1 MRRSICLPIVAAGL
15 SSFSFAQVTVNGTMD
30 RTTEPYLRLATQTV
44 ETQYGDNL
52 NELNGIY
59 GVMDSG
65 TLYLSIT
72 GNLQASGSNPNQ
84 LHIFIDSKVGGESTL
99 SGSPGAAGTGGMAG
113 CIFDS
118 GIAADFHLILRR
130 ESNNFQV
137 DFAEL
142 GGSGDY
148 YGNIFSGADTG
159 SATTGTGSIN
169 ATGIQV
175 AYDDSNVSGVGGS
188 ANTAANQAQA
198 RAVTTGVELGIDLAD
213 LDHSGGPIFVT
224 AMISNHQASNFSN
237 QFLGGLPNPQGNFS
251 ADWNLSASVGQQYG
265 AVAGAAPRVNG
276 LVSGDEYPV
285 LSTQTVE
292 TQYGDNL
299 NELNAAHGVVR
310 GGRLYL
316 GFTGNLQVSGS
327 NANQLHVFIDSKDGG
342 ESTLSG
348 VPGAAGTSGMAG
360 LVFDSGMAPDFHLIA
375 RRETNNFMIDF
386 AELGGN
392 VDFYGDVFGG
402 SDVGSGGTSAGS
414 VNLSAIDVA
423 YNDSNVAGVGASAST
438 AADADA
444 ARAVVSGFEVS
455 VDLSDLDHVDGPIKV
470 TAFITNGGA
479 SNYSNQWLGGL
490 PNPYGNFSGNPDLSS
505 ITGAQ
510 FFSVWTESFSAEK
523 PVASLDKPYFV
534 DVADLDGDG
543 DGDLLSGRFVS
554 GDLLWYENTDGAG
567 TFSAA
572 STLAAGAG
580 PYDAK
585 AADLDGDGDL
595 DLVTGNLATD
605 RIGWIENLGSGAF
618 GTIQDIAGTTFPFR
632 VDAADIDGDGDVDLI
647 GNSSAS
653 LFWVENQGAE
663 VFAVQAAVE
672 TYVSPV
678 EGLHV
683 TAADLDGDGDLDLL
697 ATSYSSS
704 GGAGAVEWYEN
715 TDGAGSF
722 GSAQSIASEAEPW
735 FTCVGDL
742 DGDGDLDVASILR
755 EGADLFWNENTDG
768 LGSFGAK
775 QSIYGPFEEGWWVQA
790 ADVDSDGDLD
800 LVASD
805 TEEGSV
811 SWFPNDGGGR
821 FAGRVVIR
829 RSLASALAGDLGD
842 LDGDGDL
849 DLAIGSESSSEIFW
863 YQNQYALIYSSVA
876 CTVTDNSGGAPATLH
891 ARGTDAVSS
900 NDLSLRV
907 SGLPATGT
915 TAYLFNAFLSP
926 GQTLSTV
933 STPSIAG
940 VAASGDVCIAG
951 GTFGRHVFGGDIY
964 MGTDGF
970 FDVSLD
976 LSDVPSPR
984 DAGVNGNPSYLY
996 STSVL
1001 AGETWYWQCWYRDPS
1016 SGTGHSNFSSA
1027 ISVTFK

>member
-1 MRRSICLPIVAAGL
+1 MRRLLFTALNAVAI
-15 SSFSFAQVTVNGTMD
+15 SSLASAQVTVDGTMD
-30 RTTEPYLRLATQTV
+30 ISSEPYLRLATQTV
-44 ETQYGDNL
+44 ETQYGDNQ
-52 NELNGIY
+52 NELNGLY
-59 GVMDSG
+59 GVIEGG
-65 TLYLSIT
+65 TLYLSLT
-72 GNLQASGSNPNQ
+72 GNLQAASFNPNQ
-84 LHIFIDSKVGGESTL
+84 LHVFIDSKVGGESTL

-113 CIFDS
+113 CVFDS
-118 GIAADFHLILRR
+118 GVAADFHLVLRR
-130 ESNNFQV
+130 QTGNFQV

-148 YGNIFSGADTG
+148 YGNVFSGADTG

-188 ANTAANQAQA
+188 ASTAANQAQA
-198 RAVTTGVELGIDLAD
+198 RAVTTGVELGIDLVD
-213 LDHSGGPIFVT
+213 LDYSGGPIYVT

-251 ADWNLSASVGQQYG
+251 ADWNLSATAEEQYG
-265 AVAGAAPRVNG
+265 VVAGAAPRVNG

-299 NELNAAHGVVR
+299 NELNAAHGVIR

-316 GFTGNLQVSGS
+316 GFTGNLQVSPS
-327 NANQLHVFIDSKDGG
+327 NQNQLHVFIDSKDGG

-375 RRETNNFMIDF
+375 RRGTNDFMIDF

-392 VDFYGDVFGG
+392 GDYYGDVFGG
-402 SDVGSGGTSAGS
+402 SDVGSGSTSTGS

-423 YNDSNVAGVGASAST
+423 YNGSNSAGVGGAAST
-438 AADADA
+438 AADASA

-455 VDLSDLDHVDGPIKV
+455 VDLTDLGYVDGPIKV
-470 TAFITNGGA
+470 TALISNGGA

-490 PNPYGNFSGNPDLSS
+490 PNPYGNFSGNPDLSAIS
-505 ITGAQ
+505 GAQ
-510 FFSVWTESFSAEK
+510 YFSVWPESFSGENS
-523 PVASLDKPYFV
+523 VATLDNPYFV

-543 DGDLLSGRFVS
+543 DGDLLSGRFAS
-554 GDLLWYENTDGAG
+554 GDLLWYENTDGGG

-580 PYDAK
+580 PYDAR

-605 RIGWIENLGSGAF
+605 RLAWIENLGSGSF
-618 GTIQDIAGTTFPFR
+618 GAIQDVAGTTFPWR
-632 VDAADIDGDGDVDLI
+632 VDAADLDGDGDVDLI
-647 GNSSAS
+647 GSSYAS
-653 LFWVENQGAE
+653 LSWVENQGAG
-663 VFAVQAAVE
+663 VFAVQSAVA

-678 EGLHV
+678 DGMHV
-683 TAADLDGDGDLDLL
+683 TAA
-697 ATSYSSS
+697 
-704 GGAGAVEWYEN
+704 
-715 TDGAGSF
+715 
-722 GSAQSIASEAEPW
+722 
-735 FTCVGDL
+735 DL

-755 EGADLFWNENTDG
+755 EGAELFWNENTDG
-768 LGSFGAK
+768 LGTFGPNK
-775 QSIYGPFEEGWWVQA
+775 SIHGPFEAGWWVQA
-790 ADVDSDGDLD
+790 ADVDSDGDMD

-805 TEEGSV
+805 IEETTV
-811 SWFPNDGGGR
+811 AWFPNDGGGR

-829 RSLASALAGDLGD
+829 RSLAAALSGDLGD
-842 LDGDGDL
+842 VDGDGDL
-849 DLAIGSESSSEIFW
+849 DLAIGSDTGEAVLW
-863 YQNQYALIYSSVA
+863 YENQYARIYSQVT
-876 CTVTDNSGGAPATLH
+876 CTVTNNSGGSPATLS

-900 NDLSLRV
+900 NDLTLRV
-907 SGLPATGT
+907 SGLPTTGT

-964 MGTDGF
+964 MGADGF
-970 FDVSLD
+970 FDVTLD
-976 LSDVPSPR
+976 LSDIPSPR

-996 STSVL
+996 STSIL

-1027 ISVTFK
+1027 ISVTFQ

>member
-1 MRRSICLPIVAAGL
+1 MRFTPCLPLVAAGL
-15 SSFSFAQVTVNGTMD
+15 STLSLAQVTVDGTVD
-30 RTTEPYLRLATQTV
+30 ITSEPYLRLATQTV
-44 ETQYGDNL
+44 ETQYGDNQ
-52 NELNGIY
+52 NELNGLY
-59 GVMDSG
+59 GVIDG
-65 TLYLSIT
+65 GKLHLVLT
-72 GNLQASGSNPNQ
+72 GNLQASAFNPNQ
-84 LHIFIDSKVGGESTL
+84 LHVFIDSKVGGEGTL
-99 SGSPGAAGTGGMAG
+99 SGSPGAAGTGGMDG
-113 CIFDS
+113 CVFDS
-118 GIAADFHLILRR
+118 GIAADFHLVLRR
-130 ESNNFQV
+130 QTGNFQV

-142 GGSGDY
+142 GGGVDY

-159 SATTGTGSIN
+159 STTTGTGSIN

-175 AYDDSNVSGVGGS
+175 AYDDSNVFGVGGS
-188 ANTAANQAQA
+188 ASTAANQAQA

-213 LDHSGGPIFVT
+213 LDHSGGPIYVT

-251 ADWNLSASVGQQYG
+251 GDWNLSASAGEQYG

-299 NELNAAHGVVR
+299 NELNAAHGVIR

-327 NANQLHVFIDSKDGG
+327 NQNQLHVFIDSKDGG

-375 RRETNNFMIDF
+375 RRGTNYFMVDF

-402 SDVGSGGTSAGS
+402 SDVGSGSTGAGS
-414 VNLSAIDVA
+414 VNLSGIDVA
-423 YNDSNVAGVGASAST
+423 YNNSNSAGVGGAAST

-455 VDLSDLDHVDGPIKV
+455 VDLTDLGYVDGPIKV
-470 TAFITNGGA
+470 TAFISNGGA

-490 PNPYGNFSGNPDLSS
+490 PNPYGNFSGNPDLSAIS
-505 ITGAQ
+505 GAQ
-510 FFSVWTESFSAEK
+510 YFSVWPERFSGAK
-523 PVASLDKPYFV
+523 SVATLDNPYFV
-534 DVADLDGDG
+534 HVADLDGDG
-543 DGDLLSGRFVS
+543 DGDLLSGHFAG

-567 TFSAA
+567 TYSAA
-572 STLAAGAG
+572 STLAVGAG
-580 PYDAK
+580 PNDAR
-585 AADLDGDGDL
+585 AADLDGDGDLDVVTSNLATDRLAWIENLGSGSFGAVQDVAGTTYPLRLDVADLDGDGDL
-595 DLVTGNLATD
+595 DLVGN
-605 RIGWIENLGSGAF
+605 GF
-618 GTIQDIAGTTFPFR
+618 
-632 VDAADIDGDGDVDLI
+632 
-647 GNSSAS
+647 SSLTWA
-653 LFWVENQGAE
+653 ENQGSG
-663 VFAVQAAVE
+663 VFVAQPAVA
-672 TYVSPV
+672 TYAGS
-678 EGLHV
+678 EDGMHV

-697 ATSYSSS
+697 ATSDDSVPT
-704 GGAGAVEWYEN
+704 AVVWYEN
-715 TDGAGSF
+715 TDGAGTF
-722 GSAQSIASEAEPW
+722 GAAQSIATGDRPW
-735 FTCVGDL
+735 TTCAADL

-755 EGADLFWNENTDG
+755 DGAELFWNENTDG
-768 LGSFGAK
+768 LGTFGSNK
-775 QSIYGPFEEGWWVQA
+775 SIHGPFEEGWWVQA
-790 ADVDSDGDLD
+790 ADVDSDGDMD

-805 TEEGSV
+805 VEETTV
-811 SWFPNDGGGR
+811 AWFPNDGGGR

-829 RSLASALAGDLGD
+829 RSLAAALSGDLGD
-842 LDGDGDL
+842 VDGDGDL
-849 DLAIGSESSSEIFW
+849 DLAIGSDTDQAVLW
-863 YQNQYALIYSSVA
+863 YENQYARIYSQVT
-876 CTVTDNSGGAPATLH
+876 CTVTNNSGGSPATLS

-900 NDLSLRV
+900 NDLTLRV
-907 SGLPATGT
+907 SGLPTTGT

-976 LSDVPSPR
+976 LSDIPSPR

-996 STSVL
+996 STSIL

-1016 SGTGHSNFSSA
+1016 SGTGHSNFSEA
-1027 ISVTFK
+1027 ISITFR